1 MASFLLEVG
10 TEELPAAFVAG
21 AIAQWRTTLPGALA
35 EQFLQP
41 SGWSV
46 YGTPRRLAVLLE
58 GLPERQDNREEE
70 IKGPPASAA
79 FRDGKP
85 TPAAE
90 GFARKQGVAL
100 AALEVRPTDKGEF
113 VFVKKTIPGR
123 ATAAI
128 LTELVPGWIQGLEGK
143 RFMRWGDGDLKFSRP
158 IRWLVML
165 WDGAVLP
172 LELANGSEVIQS
184 DRLSQ
189 GHRVLSPGVV
199 TIVRAEDYVE
209 TMRQAFVMVDSAERE
224 ATIRAQT
231 LAAATRLGGRAE
243 MPEALVAE
251 VTDLVEWPTAVVG
264 TFEESFLSLPP
275 EVITMVMISHQR
287 YFPIYKLDAKLGAE
301 ATDAKAT
308 LFPKFVT
315 ISNGD
320 PAKSEVIATG
330 NARVVRARLADGEF
344 FYKSDCTQPLES
356 YLAKLETVTFQ
367 EKLGSVVAKVDRL
380 TKIAERI
387 TDQLQDQ
394 LQITDEER
402 SHILRAA
409 QLCKADLVSQMV
421 FEFPE
426 LQGIMG
432 QKYALVGGEPVA
444 VATAISEHYL
454 PKGAGDSLPTTR
466 VGQVVGIADRL
477 DTLVGIFGI
486 GQIPKGSSDPFA
498 LRRAANAIVN
508 ITWAAELPLN
518 LETLLRVVVA
528 DFAVGFPALVKE
540 EAVLLGQLQEFFL
553 QRIRTLLQEE
563 RGVDYDLVNAVL
575 GQGQSQGEGQSQ
587 GQSQGQ
593 SGEQRDRDYTIRALQ
608 DVRDVSDRALF
619 LQTIRDDARLD
630 AIYETVNRS
639 TRLAAQGDLDSIC
652 LDPAGLVE
660 PNLFQQPSEQAFL
673 DGLVQ
678 LLPETEA
685 AKSSRDYGKLVAS
698 LTAIAPQV
706 GSFFDGDQSV
716 MVMDENPLVRQN
728 RLNLLGLLR
737 NHARV
742 LADFGAIVRAGG

>member
-1 MASFLLEVG
+1 M
-10 TEELPAAFVAG
+10 
-21 AIAQWRTTLPGALA
+21 
-35 EQFLQP
+35 
-41 SGWSV
+41 
-46 YGTPRRLAVLLE
+46 
-58 GLPERQDNREEE
+58 
-70 IKGPPASAA
+70 
-79 FRDGKP
+79 
-85 TPAAE
+85 
-90 GFARKQGVAL
+90 
-100 AALEVRPTDKGEF
+100 
-113 VFVKKTIPGR
+113 
-123 ATAAI
+123 
-128 LTELVPGWIQGLEGK
+128 
-143 RFMRWGDGDLKFSRP
+143 
-158 IRWLVML
+158 
-165 WDGAVLP
+165 
-172 LELANGSEVIQS
+172 
-184 DRLSQ
+184 
-189 GHRVLSPGVV
+189 
-199 TIVRAEDYVE
+199 
-209 TMRQAFVMVDSAERE
+209 
-224 ATIRAQT
+224 
-231 LAAATRLGGRAE
+231 
-243 MPEALVAE
+243 
-251 VTDLVEWPTAVVG
+251 
-264 TFEESFLSLPP
+264 
-275 EVITMVMISHQR
+275 
-287 YFPIYKLDAKLGAE
+287 
-301 ATDAKAT
+301 
-308 LFPKFVT
+308 
-315 ISNGD
+315 
-320 PAKSEVIATG
+320 
-330 NARVVRARLADGEF
+330 
-344 FYKSDCTQPLES
+344 ES

-394 LQITDEER
+394 LQITNEER

>member
-21 AIAQWRTTLPGALA
+21 AIAQWRAMLPGALA

-41 SGWSV
+41 SRWAV
-46 YGTPRRLAVLLE
+46 YATPRRLAVLLE
-58 GLPERQDNREEE
+58 GLPERQADREEE
-70 IKGPPASAA
+70 VKGPPAGAA

-90 GFARKQGVAL
+90 GFARKQGVEL
-100 AALEVRPTDKGEF
+100 SALEVRPTEKGEF

-123 ATAAI
+123 ATAEI
-128 LTELVPGWIQGLEGK
+128 LTERVPGWIQGLEGK

-184 DRLSQ
+184 DRQSQ
-189 GHRVLSPGVV
+189 GHRVLSPGAV
-199 TIVRAEDYVE
+199 TIAQAGDYVE
-209 TMRQAFVMVDSAERE
+209 TLRQAFVMVDSAERE

-231 LAAATRLGGRAE
+231 LAAAAQLGGRAE
-243 MPEALVAE
+243 MPEDLVAE

-315 ISNGD
+315 VSNGD
-320 PAKSEVIATG
+320 PAKSEVIAAG

-380 TKIAERI
+380 TKIASRI
-387 TDQLQDQ
+387 IDQLQAP
-394 LQITDEER
+394 LGMTGEEC

-409 QLCKADLVSQMV
+409 KLCKADLVSQMV

-444 VATAISEHYL
+444 VATAIAEHYL

-477 DTLVGIFGI
+477 DTLVGIFAI

-518 LETLLRVVVA
+518 LEQLLQAVVA
-528 DFAVGFPALVKE
+528 DFAAGFPALVKD
-540 EAVLLGQLQEFFL
+540 EAALLEQLQEFFL

-575 GQGQSQGEGQSQ
+575 GQGDGTGD
-587 GQSQGQ
+587 G
-593 SGEQRDRDYTIRALQ
+593 QRDREYTIRALQ

-619 LQTIRDDARLD
+619 LQAIREDARLD

-652 LDPAGLVE
+652 LDPTGLVE

-706 GSFFDGDQSV
+706 GSFFDGEQSV
-716 MVMDENPLVRQN
+716 MVMDENPQVRKN

-742 LADFGAIVRAGG
+742 LADFGAIVRAGS